1 MPTFESFRL
10 RSVTS
15 LCGTSADE
23 LLQIQEFRY
32 CFAIVSETLVKM
44 LSSEA
49 TFPLL
54 GLRTTSDPPDGLSKS
69 ATLSVAPVL
78 RTSLGAL
85 LVALAYY
92 AGSQL
97 GFFLKPAHSTIA
109 TFWPPSAILLAAF
122 LLAPTWMWWI
132 FLLAVLPAHLV
143 VQLPGTSLATT
154 LGWFIANTSGPLLG
168 AAIIRRLKK
177 GNALFDSLQGFIVFL
192 AFGVFLPP
200 LVKSLLNV
208 LATLQSGR
216 ESDYWMLWTTRLS
229 ANIISDL
236 LLIPTIV
243 KFARNGVSWFRSAK
257 LARYIEALVLAFG
270 TVVVSFLVFGRETA
284 TGMIPAIIAPL
295 PLLLWAALR
304 FGLGGLSVSLLGVA
318 LISIWNAIDGQGPI
332 GTLYMVHNILVYRV
346 LLLHSLLMVFGLP
359 LMLTAVLIAERRRDE
374 ETLAKTRGELIYA
387 HEQECYCIARELH
400 TDIAG
405 RLTLV
410 ALNLDRFRIE
420 SDASARP
427 KLDQLYNEISGICK
441 GTLDL
446 SNEMHPFIVEYLGL
460 ATALKKLCHRIGP
473 QSGVTIHFSS
483 ENVPLSLPLEV
494 SQRLFRAAKA
504 ALRNIIQ
511 YSRTKTAT
519 VELKS
524 SGGRL
529 LLRIASNKIDIG
541 AQRGEDFVREQL
553 LSLGGTLQ
561 MTSSP
566 SQGIVIEASV
576 PINVAQ

>member
-1 MPTFESFRL
+1 
-10 RSVTS
+10 
-15 LCGTSADE
+15 
-23 LLQIQEFRY
+23 
-32 CFAIVSETLVKM
+32 M
-44 LSSEA
+44 LSREA

-54 GLRTTSDPPDGLSKS
+54 GLRTASDPPGGLSKTV
-69 ATLSVAPVL
+69 TLSVAPVL

-122 LLAPTWMWWI
+122 LLAPTPMWWI

-177 GNALFDSLQGFIVFL
+177 ENALFDSLQGFIVFL
-192 AFGVFLPP
+192 TFGVLLPP
-200 LVKSLLNV
+200 LVKSFLNV
-208 LATLQSGR
+208 LAILQSGR

-243 KFARNGVSWFRSAK
+243 KFGRDGVSWFRSAK
-257 LARYIEALVLAFG
+257 LARYIEALVLAFC
-270 TVVVSFLVFGRETA
+270 TVVVSFLVFGRETP

-318 LISIWNAIDGQGPI
+318 LISIWSAIDGQGPI

-359 LMLTAVLIAERRRDE
+359 LMLTAVLIAERRRAT
-374 ETLAKTRGELIYA
+374 ETLAKARGELIYV
-387 HEQECYCIARELH
+387 HEQECECIARELH
-400 TDIAG
+400 TDIVG

-410 ALNLDRFRIE
+410 ALNLDGFRTE
-420 SDASARP
+420 SDASARQTF
-427 KLDQLYNEISGICK
+427 LDQLYSEISSIRK
-441 GTLDL
+441 DTLDL
-446 SNEMHPFIVEYLGL
+446 SHEMYPFMVEYLGL

-473 QSGVTIHFSS
+473 QSGMTIHFSA

-494 SQRLFRAAKA
+494 SQRLFRVAKA
-504 ALRNIIQ
+504 ALRNVIQ

-529 LLRIASNKIDIG
+529 LLRIASNGIDIG

-553 LSLGGTLQ
+553 LSLGGMLQ

-566 SQGIVIEASV
+566 SRGIVIEASV
-576 PINVAQ
+576 PINGAQ

>member
-1 MPTFESFRL
+1 
-10 RSVTS
+10 
-15 LCGTSADE
+15 
-23 LLQIQEFRY
+23 
-32 CFAIVSETLVKM
+32 M
-44 LSSEA
+44 LSHEA
-49 TFPLL
+49 TFPLF
-54 GLRTTSDPPDGLSKS
+54 GLRTASDPPAGLSKS

-122 LLAPTWMWWI
+122 LLARTRMWWI

-177 GNALFDSLQGFIVFL
+177 ENALFDSPQGIIVFL
-192 AFGVFLPP
+192 TFGVLLPP
-200 LVKSLLNV
+200 LVKSFLNV

-243 KFARNGVSWFRSAK
+243 IFARNGVSWFRSAT
-257 LARYIEALVLAFG
+257 LARYIEALVLAFC

-304 FGLGGLSVSLLGVA
+304 FGLGGLSVSLLSVA
-318 LISIWNAIDGQGPI
+318 LISIWSVIDGQGPI
-332 GTLYMVHNILVYRV
+332 GTLYKVHDILVYRV

-387 HEQECYCIARELH
+387 HEQECHCIARNLH
-400 TDIAG
+400 TNIAG

-420 SDASARP
+420 SDSSARRT
-427 KLDQLYNEISGICK
+427 LDQLYNEISGICK
-441 GTLDL
+441 DTLDL
-446 SNEMHPFIVEYLGL
+446 SHEVHPFIVEYLGL
-460 ATALKKLCHRIGP
+460 ATALKKLCRHIGP
-473 QSGVTIHFSS
+473 QSGMTIHFSA

-494 SQRLFRAAKA
+494 SQRLFRVAKT
-504 ALRNIIQ
+504 ALRNVIQ
-511 YSRTKTAT
+511 YSHTKTAT

-553 LSLGGTLQ
+553 LSLCGTLR